1 MINSVL
7 EQTKDFICQ
16 NGIDVD
22 KDQGEKQSTTLTLP
36 VIQAQVKTYMREF
49 LQKYR
54 GDDPSSV
61 KTLSENVQSCQ
72 FLFEDNMSRGRTP
85 VSRGSHVRGQI

>member
-1 MINSVL
+1 
-7 EQTKDFICQ
+7 
-16 NGIDVD
+16 
-22 KDQGEKQSTTLTLP
+22 
-36 VIQAQVKTYMREF
+36 MREF